1 MQQLYGYG
9 AIDKRGLEKCFGI
22 VFDDYFGQELAWLGE
37 LAEQGLVIVEADAVR
52 LTEPLARLL
61 VRVVAAV
68 FDRSL
73 PAYAFREGL
82 QREIAQ
88 GMAGASAPALAGAA
102 PDGARTPETS
112 AAAQVAARLLR
123 AAPGRRP

>member
-1 MQQLYGYG
+1 MV
-9 AIDKRGLEKCFGI
+9 KRM
-22 VFDDYFGQELAWLGE
+22 A
-37 LAEQGLVIVEADAVR
+37 
-52 LTEPLARLL
+52 
-61 VRVVAAV
+61 RVVIHIGRLVVHGARGFAA
-68 FDRSL
+68 D
-73 PAYAFREGL
+73 AFREGL